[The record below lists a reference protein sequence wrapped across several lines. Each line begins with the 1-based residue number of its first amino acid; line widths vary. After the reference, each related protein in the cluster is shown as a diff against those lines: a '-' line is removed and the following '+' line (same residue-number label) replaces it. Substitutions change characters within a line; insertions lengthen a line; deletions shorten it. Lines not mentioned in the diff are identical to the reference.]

1 MSQATLE
8 MIFDELRSFRSEV
21 NQEFKAVRSEFNQGL
36 GAVRSEFNQELK
48 AVRSEFN
55 QELKAVRSEFNQGL
69 GAVRSEFKAELQS
82 IKKDQQIIL
91 TRLNSHEKMYAQL
104 IGMVKSVKE
113 TVTDIAERQDTL
125 ERKFTF
131 QFNTHAASIEILN
144 REQLMIKTEVEMLK
158 NRY

>member
-8 MIFDELRSFRSEV
+8 LILDELRNFRSEV
-21 NQEFKAVRSEFNQGL
+21 NQEFEAVRSEIES
-36 GAVRSEFNQELK
+36 VRSEFRQEIET
-48 AVRSEFN
+48 VRSD
-55 QELKAVRSEFNQGL
+55 
-69 GAVRSEFKAELQS
+69 FKAEIQS
-82 IKKDQQIIL
+82 VKKDQQTIL

-113 TVTDIAERQDTL
+113 TVVDIANRQDTL

-131 QFNTHAASIEILN
+131 QFNTHAASIEVLN

-158 NRY
+158 NQY

>member
-8 MIFDELRSFRSEV
+8 LILDELRNFRSEV
-21 NQEFKAVRSEFNQGL
+21 NQEFEAVRSEIE
-36 GAVRSEFNQELK
+36 AVRSELHQE
-48 AVRSEFN
+48 
-55 QELKAVRSEFNQGL
+55 L
-69 GAVRSEFKAELQS
+69 GAVRSEFKAEIQS
-82 IKKDQQIIL
+82 VKKDQQTIL

-113 TVTDIAERQDTL
+113 TVVDIANRQDTL

-131 QFNTHAASIEILN
+131 QFNTHAASIEVLN

-158 NRY
+158 NQY

>member
-8 MIFDELRSFRSEV
+8 LILDELRNFRSEV
-21 NQEFKAVRSEFNQGL
+21 NQEFEAVRSEIES
-36 GAVRSEFNQELK
+36 VRSEFRQEIET
-48 AVRSEFN
+48 VRSD
-55 QELKAVRSEFNQGL
+55 
-69 GAVRSEFKAELQS
+69 FKAEIQS
-82 IKKDQQIIL
+82 VKKDQQTIL

-113 TVTDIAERQDTL
+113 TVVDIANRQDTL

-131 QFNTHAASIEILN
+131 QFNTHAASIEVLN

-158 NRY
+158 NPY

>member
-8 MIFDELRSFRSEV
+8 LILDELRNFRSEV
-21 NQEFKAVRSEFNQGL
+21 NQEFAAVRSEIET
-36 GAVRSEFNQELK
+36 VRSEFRQEIET
-48 AVRSEFN
+48 VRSD
-55 QELKAVRSEFNQGL
+55 
-69 GAVRSEFKAELQS
+69 FKAEIQS
-82 IKKDQQIIL
+82 IKKDQQTIL

-113 TVTDIAERQDTL
+113 TVVDIANRQDTL

-131 QFNTHAASIEILN
+131 QFNTHAASIEVLN

-158 NRY
+158 NPY

>member
-8 MIFDELRSFRSEV
+8 MIFDELRNFRSEV
-21 NQEFKAVRSEFNQGL
+21 NQEFE
-36 GAVRSEFNQELK
+36 
-48 AVRSEFN
+48 
-55 QELKAVRSEFNQGL
+55 
-69 GAVRSEFKAELQS
+69 AVRSEFKQEFGALRSEFNGEIQS
-82 IKKDQQIIL
+82 VKKDQQTIL

-104 IGMVKSVKE
+104 IGIVKSVKE
-113 TVTDIAERQDTL
+113 TVVDIAERQDTL

>member
-8 MIFDELRSFRSEV
+8 LILDELRNFRSEV
-21 NQEFKAVRSEFNQGL
+21 NQEFEAVRSEIGT
-36 GAVRSEFNQELK
+36 VRSEFRQEIET
-48 AVRSEFN
+48 VRSD
-55 QELKAVRSEFNQGL
+55 
-69 GAVRSEFKAELQS
+69 FKAEIQS
-82 IKKDQQIIL
+82 IKKDQQTIL

-113 TVTDIAERQDTL
+113 TVVDIANRQDTL

-131 QFNTHAASIEILN
+131 QFNTHAASIEVLN

-158 NRY
+158 NPY

>member
-8 MIFDELRSFRSEV
+8 MIFDELRNFRSEV
-21 NQEFKAVRSEFNQGL
+21 NQEFEAVRSEFEAVRSEFNQEFKAVRSE
-36 GAVRSEFNQELK
+36 LK
-48 AVRSEFN
+48 AEI
-55 QELKAVRSEFNQGL
+55 
-69 GAVRSEFKAELQS
+69 QS
-82 IKKDQQIIL
+82 VKKDQQTIL

-104 IGMVKSVKE
+104 IGIVKSVKE
-113 TVTDIAERQDTL
+113 TVVDIAERQDTL